1 MTSDP
6 SGGLQNM
13 LYHHAPVALVPVF
26 LLMKLMSSVAALTQE
41 TAQRVAKND
50 VMVSSDLLTIPSA
63 GSLPVGSAVCDVELE
78 LRQS

>member
-1 MTSDP
+1 
-6 SGGLQNM
+6 M

-26 LLMKLMSSVAALTQE
+26 LLIKLMSSVAALTQE

-50 VMVSSDLLTIPSA
+50 VIVPSDLLANPSA
-63 GSLPVGSAVCDVELE
+63 DGLLVGSAVCDVKLE